1 MECSRSGR
9 RRFSRG
15 LRRNAGSFLLQ
26 NRIQLCPQAFFRLG
40 EMDKGACYGKH
51 AQRRKSGG
59 DEGRG
64 CTQQECGVQE
74 IDCHDHGANQGDVF
88 LTVPVDD
95 LVPAIVRLDES
106 PPKICAE
113 EVFAVG
119 GPVIEMEEIAAH
131 IGIEA
136 SPELV
141 LGNAL
146 IAILQRVLAQPA
158 AKLVRGKCN
167 GNGRYHHD
175 AASCM
180 LFGGSVFSYGSVTV
194 VWIRAVLMA
203 KSDSSC
209 PRPGRLGM

>member
-131 IGIEA
+131 MEVFFIMPTT
-136 SPELV
+136 PE
-141 LGNAL
+141 GNAKLSKELAKFRAEQALKMVQKLPCPTEQKLEL
-146 IAILQRVLAQPA
+146 I
-158 AKLVRGKCN
+158 
-167 GNGRYHHD
+167 D
-175 AASCM
+175 A
-180 LFGGSVFSYGSVTV
+180 V
-194 VWIRAVLMA
+194 VEHLRS
-203 KSDSSC
+203 KQ
-209 PRPGRLGM
+209 